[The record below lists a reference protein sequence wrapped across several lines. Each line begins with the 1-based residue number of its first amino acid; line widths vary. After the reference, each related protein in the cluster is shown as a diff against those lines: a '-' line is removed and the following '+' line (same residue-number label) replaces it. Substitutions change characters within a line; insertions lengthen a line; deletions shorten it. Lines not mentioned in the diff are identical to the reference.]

1 MLLTIL
7 SLTGLTL
14 LLAYVAVIHRCLSAW
29 NALSEWKLPRE
40 LAPQT
45 YISVLVPARDEA
57 SHIGR
62 LLDTLARQHYP
73 QEKFE
78 VIVIDDHSTDGTA
91 ERVEQYPFGNLRLL
105 RLAEHLG
112 PGKHIL
118 SYKKE
123 ALELGIKQAKGTLIL
138 TTDADCEAPPYWLA
152 SHAAF
157 YEATGAQIIAAP
169 VLFHREKNRL
179 QRFQSLDFI
188 GMMAVT
194 GAGIQSRF
202 LYMANGAN
210 LSFTKAFFQ
219 EVGGYAGNRQY
230 ASGDD
235 IFLIQKAAEWAPDK
249 VAFLKSRDAVVH
261 SLAMPDLKRF
271 VAQRLR
277 WGTKNS
283 SYKDWRITA
292 VLGLVFLLCWFI
304 LALPLFG
311 WYSLGLAWALLM
323 GKGLADYLLLSTAA
337 SFFGRAALLRGFWL
351 LEGMHVLYIAV
362 VGLLSVLV
370 KRYEWK
376 GRRVR

>member
-29 NALSEWKLPRE
+29 NALSEWKLPCE

-45 YISVLVPARDEA
+45 YISVLVLARDEA

-157 YEATGAQIIAAP
+157 YEATGLTLIGILVVLIAVQRRLDDIVMTLLPLGIAALCVAGSRAIAFVPGYVYGVVAEFHGAELSDEDEGRYELDVTATTSRGAVGRFGVATMKGPTTAATPAMP
-169 VLFHREKNRL
+169 VALGCTGAAWSSR
-179 QRFQSLDFI
+179 
-188 GMMAVT
+188 GMMPST
-194 GAGIQSRF
+194 QRTP
-202 LYMANGAN
+202 
-210 LSFTKAFFQ
+210 LSWQ
-219 EVGGYAGNRQY
+219 
-230 ASGDD
+230 AS
-235 IFLIQKAAEWAPDK
+235 WP
-249 VAFLKSRDAVVH
+249 
-261 SLAMPDLKRF
+261 MPG
-271 VAQRLR
+271 VY
-277 WGTKNS
+277 T
-283 SYKDWRITA
+283 
-292 VLGLVFLLCWFI
+292 
-304 LALPLFG
+304 
-311 WYSLGLAWALLM
+311 
-323 GKGLADYLLLSTAA
+323 ST
-337 SFFGRAALLRGFWL
+337 
-351 LEGMHVLYIAV
+351 
-362 VGLLSVLV
+362 
-370 KRYEWK
+370 
-376 GRRVR
+376 